1 MNNNGSYTMAT
12 KPIKFLELHYTMT
25 QFLIFPIFRQAG
37 PDLFRVCFRV
47 CFMFQG
53 IRKMSLLVKILIL
66 GGSEG
71 RCDGLM
77 VSALVAR
84 SSGLDSSPGRGHCV
98 VFVGKPTGKPCLRRL
113 SPQYDRQSK
122 FWCPNETIR

>member
-1 MNNNGSYTMAT
+1 
-12 KPIKFLELHYTMT
+12 
-25 QFLIFPIFRQAG
+25 
-37 PDLFRVCFRV
+37 
-47 CFMFQG
+47 MFQG
-53 IRKMSLLVKILIL
+53 MFQSIRKMFLLVKILIL

-71 RCDGLM
+71 RCGGLI

-98 VFVGKPTGKPCLRRL
+98 VFVGKPCLRRL

-122 FWCPNETIR
+122 FWCPSETIR